1 MDMNAWCCAVKE
13 KGEILAELH
22 LSQAAQDVGF

>member
-1 MDMNAWCCAVKE
+1 MNAWCCAVKE